1 MMTTKTINHIQTNIK
16 KHDISVKII
25 SKDTLIKDEFDMLM
39 QNGLAQAKYDN
50 SVSVDEAF
58 IEFKTEITHETY
70 L

>member
-16 KHDISVKII
+16 KHDISVKLI

-39 QNGLAQAKYDN
+39 QNGLAQAKCDN